1 MGVPPSSEVI
11 PMRRIALRLA
21 VSSLLALTAAVGVP
35 SVAGAAGC
43 SGADR
48 SPSALGQAATVHVT
62 LCLLNRERRA
72 HGLRKLRAD
81 AKLRRA
87 AHGHAGDMVAKHY
100 FDHTSK
106 SGASFVTR
114 IKRTGWTRSRR
125 SWTVGENLGYGTGS
139 YATPRQMVKNWM
151 NSAGHR
157 ANILARQF
165 KMIGVG
171 VANGAPTGG
180 SGATYA
186 TDFGG

>member
-1 MGVPPSSEVI
+1 
-11 PMRRIALRLA
+11 MRRTAQRLA
-21 VSSLLALTAAVGVP
+21 VTSLLAVAAAVAAP
-35 SVAGAAGC
+35 AAAGAASC

-48 SPSALGQAATVHVT
+48 SPAELGQDATARTT
-62 LCLLNRERRA
+62 LCLLNKERSA

-87 AHGHAGDMVAKHY
+87 ADGHAGDMVARHY
-100 FDHTSK
+100 FDHDSK

-125 SWTVGENLGYGTGS
+125 SWTVGENIGWGGGS
-139 YATPRQMVKNWM
+139 LSTPRSMVRAWM

-157 ANILARQF
+157 ANILSRSFNQ
-165 KMIGVG
+165 IGIG
-171 VANGAPTGG
+171 IANGAPAGG

>member
-1 MGVPPSSEVI
+1 
-11 PMRRIALRLA
+11 MRRTALRLA

-35 SVAGAAGC
+35 TAASAAGC

-48 SPSALGQAATVHVT
+48 SPAELGQTATVHAT
-62 LCLLNRERRA
+62 LCLLNRERHTR
-72 HGLRKLRAD
+72 GLRSLRAD
-81 AKLRRA
+81 SKLRRA
-87 AHGHAGDMVAKHY
+87 ADGHAGDMVAKHY

-106 SGASFVTR
+106 SGTSFITR
-114 IKRTGWTRSRR
+114 IKRTGWTKARR
-125 SWTVGENLGYGTGS
+125 SWTVGENIGYGSGS
-139 YATPRQMVKNWM
+139 YATPREMVKGWM
-151 NSAGHR
+151 HSAGHR

-171 VANGAPTGG
+171 VANGSPDGD